1 MVNILGNINIIT
13 AVFAAIFAIPIIIG
27 IIRPLTGDRIHRS
40 FASLLSNL
48 ILLASIL
55 LSIYLTRIILSNPD
69 NFVLTTLYS
78 LFPALE
84 STAANAQIWVSV
96 ILTIVLGLL
105 IDGLLTLLTW
115 PIRRYALPPLSHT
128 VSSAVKSMGGF
139 ARRTV
144 GGLWQLPTSVWLVL
158 VFSILLNFYTGLFN
172 SPVITRYANTSA
184 PYQLV
189 QENVIQPLLN
199 SSVVKNVQVIFNDSF
214 RFAESQISGKPG
226 APLIRYFNGV
236 TLDEAIASN
245 DDINTQAK
253 SIVGAETDERQKAYL
268 IYLWICDNI
277 DYDNGKAEQLGKS
290 TAGVSS
296 GAIVAYTARSGVCF
310 DYACLYI
317 AMCRA
322 VNVKVRFLTGL
333 GFTGA
338 DWGDHAWNQ
347 IYAENGWINV
357 DTTFGSSGINYFG
370 RPHFDLDH
378 KDAVVQGEWA

>member
-1 MVNILGNINIIT
+1 MVNMLGNINIIT
-13 AVFAAIFAIPIIIG
+13 AVIAAIFAVPILIG
-27 IIRPLTGDRIHRS
+27 IIRPLTGERIHRS

-48 ILLASIL
+48 ILLASVL
-55 LSIYLTRIILSNPD
+55 LSIYLTRIILSDPN
-69 NFVLTTLYS
+69 NIVAATLYR

-84 STAANAQIWVSV
+84 GSAANTQIWASV
-96 ILTIVLGLL
+96 ILTLLLGLL
-105 IDGLLTLLTW
+105 IDGALTLLTW
-115 PIRRYALPPLSHT
+115 PVRRYVVPPLSNS

-172 SPVITRYANTSA
+172 NPAITAYANTSA

-189 QENVIQPLLN
+189 QQSVIQPLLN

-214 RFAESQISGKPG
+214 RFAENQISGEPG
-226 APLIRYFNGV
+226 APLIKYFNGV
-236 TLDEAIASN
+236 TLDEATQSSAEIDA
-245 DDINTQAK
+245 QAK

-268 IYLWICDNI
+268 IYLWICENI

-290 TAGVSS
+290 TAGISS

-317 AMCRA
+317 AMCKA
-322 VNVKVRFLTGL
+322 VDVKVRFLTGL

-338 DWGDHAWNQ
+338 AWGDHAWNQ
-347 IYAENGWINV
+347 VYADDSWINV
-357 DTTFGSSGINYFG
+357 DTTFGSSGINYFD
-370 RPHFDLDH
+370 RPRFDLDH
-378 KDAVVQGEWA
+378 KNAVVQEEWA